1 MVNRFVNAVVVLMFA
16 ASAAIAET
24 AKPSPKDAAAVHACL
39 TSDRGAE
46 LDGERCIGVVANPCL
61 EQARSTADMNDCS
74 AREHRVW
81 DALLN
86 NAYGQVREMLDAEQ
100 QIKLRDMQRAWIASR
115 DKTCQ
120 FYWDFHQ
127 GSIASPMAAYC
138 MVRET
143 ARRTM
148 FLRRFLKG

>member
-1 MVNRFVNAVVVLMFA
+1 VIKLCACVIAALMMTAA
-16 ASAAIAET
+16 ASAES
-24 AKPSPKDAAAVHACL
+24 AKPAPKDAAAVRACL
-39 TSDRGAE
+39 NSERGGE
-46 LDGERCIGVVANPCL
+46 LDGERCIGVIADPCL
-61 EQARSTADMNDCS
+61 ETAASTADMNDC
-74 AREHRVW
+74 ATREYRVW

-86 NAYGQVREMLDAEQ
+86 DAFGQVRKLLDAKQ

-138 MVRET
+138 MARET
-143 ARRTM
+143 ARRVM

>member
-1 MVNRFVNAVVVLMFA
+1 MVKSFTCAVIALVLA
-16 ASAAIAET
+16 APVAMAEA
-24 AKPSPKDAAAVHACL
+24 AKPAPKDAAAVQACL
-39 TSDRGAE
+39 KSDRGAE
-46 LDGERCIGVVANPCL
+46 LDGERCIGVVADPCL
-61 EQARSTADMNDCS
+61 DKANSTADMNECS
-74 AREHRVW
+74 GRELRVW

-86 NAYGQVREMLDAEQ
+86 AAYGQVREMIDAEQ

>member
-1 MVNRFVNAVVVLMFA
+1 MKACAAAVA
-16 ASAAIAET
+16 ALLLATTAAPAESAR
-24 AKPSPKDAAAVHACL
+24 PSPKDTAVVQTCL
-39 TSDRGAE
+39 ISDRSGE
-46 LDGERCIGVVANPCL
+46 HGGERCIGVVADPCL
-61 EQARSTADMNDCS
+61 QNASSTADMTDCS
-74 AREHRVW
+74 ARELRVW

-86 NAYGQVREMLDAEQ
+86 EAYGQVRKMVDAKQ

-115 DKTCQ
+115 DKTCT

-143 ARRTM
+143 GRRAI
-148 FLRRFLKG
+148 FLRGFLKS

>member
-1 MVNRFVNAVVVLMFA
+1 MVKRSVHAAVVLMFA
-16 ASAAIAET
+16 TTFAMAEA
-24 AKPSPKDAAAVHACL
+24 AKPSPKDAAAVQACL

-46 LDGERCIGVVANPCL
+46 LDGERCIGVVADPCL
-61 EQARSTADMNDCS
+61 DTANSTADMNDCS
-74 AREHRVW
+74 TREHRVW

-86 NAYGQVREMLDAEQ
+86 NAYGQVRGMLDAEQ